1 MVLYRRSQRLC
12 LEVSRTPV
20 KLNERLYGNS
30 WADAAFVLM
39 SGIFTFLCALWG
51 HRLPLNYA
59 NEVTVSLVSVAEHY
73 SMYKGGFSQ
82 MDWDSHMWTAPTH
95 CLIFS
100 PRFSVTSSPPQE
112 HFCVLCVSF
121 FLFFFFFYVF
131 QLRHCRY
138 TKSFFSSVLWRSSL
152 SKYCPRGCVI
162 SEKND
167 NLTYTT
173 QTVLN
178 SVFLVKDL
186 VVETVSWEGEFTN
199 RYFCTVTSWKVFL
212 WRVLLKKQ
220 EPTREY

>member
-1 MVLYRRSQRLC
+1 MTACDTICFEYDGQFDMVLYRRSQRLC

-121 FLFFFFFYVF
+121 FLFFFFFLRLPAEALPLHKELL
-131 QLRHCRY
+131 QLC
-138 TKSFFSSVLWRSSL
+138 SV
-152 SKYCPRGCVI
+152 KVI
-162 SEKND
+162 LE
-167 NLTYTT
+167 
-173 QTVLN
+173 
-178 SVFLVKDL
+178 
-186 VVETVSWEGEFTN
+186 
-199 RYFCTVTSWKVFL
+199 
-212 WRVLLKKQ
+212 
-220 EPTREY
+220 